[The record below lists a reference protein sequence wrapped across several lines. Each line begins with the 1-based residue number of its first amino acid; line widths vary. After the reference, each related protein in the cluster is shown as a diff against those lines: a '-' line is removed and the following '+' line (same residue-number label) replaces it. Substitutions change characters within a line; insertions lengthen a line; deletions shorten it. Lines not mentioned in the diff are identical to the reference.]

1 MSLKQEAVLVQRNG
15 AVMEGAG
22 PEAGGGHDDPRAGVN
37 AAIVVTMPGDTMRGA
52 VAGAFR
58 RAPWTVKAYFT
69 VCVLYICGMLGWI
82 VISSNGALH
91 RAPFY
96 AGLLGG
102 TSGVLLA
109 STAMLFNATQGE
121 GCKRRFNWGLAP
133 RRMNDML
140 LALPVLAFCAGALGA
155 AATAVMVPYAL
166 KQPLILFGV
175 AATVYATAAAA
186 KMTADATRYLYTYG
200 REQAAAAERARAEAS
215 DAQLAAL
222 RAQVNPHFLF
232 NALNTIA
239 ALVRTDPRAA
249 ETTTENLARI
259 LRRTLDR
266 THRSDCTVDD
276 EIDYLRAWLAV
287 ESERYGERLRV
298 DFEVDGAAA
307 ELKIPTMTLQ
317 PLVEN
322 SLKHGIAGK
331 LEGGRVAVRARRENG
346 RLRLEV
352 EDDGAGFPRD
362 PREGTGLTNLRS
374 RLDTIYG
381 AAAEL
386 RVERPAAGARVV
398 IELPASGPRPAP
410 G

>member
-1 MSLKQEAVLVQRNG
+1 MERAGRVSPVGVEGGG
-15 AVMEGAG
+15 AVPDA
-22 PEAGGGHDDPRAGVN
+22 VI
-37 AAIVVTMPGDTMRGA
+37 AAPVQVDTMRGA
-52 VAGAFR
+52 VAAAYR
-58 RAPWTVKAYFT
+58 HAPWKVKAYFT
-69 VCVLYICGMLGWI
+69 ICAVYVAGMLAWI

-102 TSGVLLA
+102 ASGVLLG
-109 STAMLFNATQGE
+109 STAMLFNATQGD

-133 RRMNDML
+133 RKMNSML
-140 LALPVLAFCAGALGA
+140 LALPVLAFGSGALGA
-155 AATAVMVPYAL
+155 AATAVMVPYAIRE
-166 KQPLILFGV
+166 PLILLGV
-175 AATVYATAAAA
+175 AGTLYATAAAG
-186 KMTADATRYLYTYG
+186 KMAADATRYLYTYG
-200 REQAAAAERARAEAS
+200 REQADAAERARAEAS

-222 RAQVNPHFLF
+222 QAQVNPHFLF

-266 THRSDCTVDD
+266 THRSNCTVDD

-287 ESERYGERLRV
+287 ERERYGERLRV
-298 DFEVDGAAA
+298 DFDVDVAAA

-346 RLRLEV
+346 RLHLEV

-374 RLDTIYG
+374 RLETIYG

-410 G
+410 V